1 MGGAAAF
8 LVRCRAPLQS
18 ASCEPRCSFRRLRLV
33 VHPAIPDLEK
43 LKLGKATEKNMVYFP
58 AMHNFQELLHSRFLL
73 FCLIGALSGTWREA
87 RAQAVITGRVQDAAT
102 GAPLYPATVLDTT
115 SGVAV
120 YADSAGYYRL
130 EVRPGD
136 AIRFSYL
143 GFYSETFQVPVGLT
157 RMIHD
162 VKLIS
167 RKQKLQQVEVRA
179 MTPYQ
184 QDSLER
190 AQAFG
195 DYMNQPDT
203 RLLDRQPPETGGFG
217 LTLHPFS
224 YFSKGERR
232 KRQFQK
238 SFPQLERE
246 AFIDSRY
253 TPELVT
259 RLTGLRGDSLRQFLY
274 RFRPEYSFTRQASD
288 LEFWSWIKMQYRAW
302 TMPK

>member
-1 MGGAAAF
+1 
-8 LVRCRAPLQS
+8 
-18 ASCEPRCSFRRLRLV
+18 
-33 VHPAIPDLEK
+33 
-43 LKLGKATEKNMVYFP
+43 MVYFP
-58 AMHNFQELLHSRFLL
+58 VMDNIQELLRAGSLL
-73 FCLIGALSGTWREA
+73 LCLMGGLLGIGQRAG
-87 RAQAVITGRVQDAAT
+87 AQAIITGRVQDAAT

-120 YADSAGYYRL
+120 YADSAGFYRL
-130 EVRPGD
+130 EARPGD
-136 AIRFSYL
+136 AVRVSYL
-143 GFYSETFQVPVGLT
+143 GFYSETFQVPIGLT

-162 VKLIS
+162 VQLIS

-179 MTPYQ
+179 RTPYQ
-184 QDSLER
+184 QDSMER
-190 AQAFG
+190 AQTFG
-195 DYMNQPDT
+195 DYINQPDA

-224 YFSKGERR
+224 YFSKNERR

-238 SFPQLERE
+238 NYPQLERE

-259 RLTGLRGDSLRQFLY
+259 RLTGLQGDSLRQFLY
-274 RFRPEYSFTRQASD
+274 HYRPDYDFTRHASD

-302 TMPK
+302 TRPK